1 MKCIFCK
8 NDSSNSKSVEHII
21 TESLGNKKDT
31 LSKGI
36 VCDSCNNYFGNK
48 IEKNVLEM
56 PYFKSLR
63 GRIMI
68 ENKKGKIPL
77 ISGFTKNKEEVEITF
92 SLSGDNTFEVFYK
105 DEKTLGTLL
114 DHNEIYVPFI
124 SEPPTNDLLI
134 SKFIGKIA
142 IEALAKRVSSIE
154 GWQND
159 FIENESLDQLRDFVR
174 YGKGYS
180 IWPYHLRRIDG
191 ENQIKYDIKLDK
203 FLEKLNE
210 YDFLIPDNPLI
221 EGDINKINNLYFVL
235 GIMGLE
241 YTINLTNAGLDR
253 YTTWISENQNKSI
266 LQMEKSEFHS
276 NLNI

>member
-21 TESLGNKKDT
+21 PESLGNKKDT

-68 ENKKGKIPL
+68 ENKKGKIPR

-114 DHNEIYVPFI
+114 GHNEIYVPFI
-124 SEPPTNDLLI
+124 SEPPKNDLLI

-191 ENQIKYDIKLDK
+191 ENQIKYDKKLDK

-210 YDFLIPDNPLI
+210 YDFLIPDNSII
-221 EGDINKINNLYFVL
+221 EGYFNKINNLYFVL